1 MDESFSKKKI
11 RKDRVFNRGSL
22 IREKTGPDF
31 VVCINS
37 EKVVKYP
44 EAVRFRVTFLI
55 ELERT
60 LTSSII
66 PHN

>member
-1 MDESFSKKKI
+1 MHESFSKKKV

-31 VVCINS
+31 VVCMNS

-44 EAVRFRVTFLI
+44 EACLNCTPLVRQYDILK
-55 ELERT
+55 
-60 LTSSII
+60 
-66 PHN
+66 N

>member
-1 MDESFSKKKI
+1 MHESFSKKKV

-31 VVCINS
+31 VVCMNS

-44 EAVRFRVTFLI
+44 EACSLQGNFFD
-55 ELERT
+55 
-60 LTSSII
+60 
-66 PHN
+66 

>member
-1 MDESFSKKKI
+1 MHESFSKKKV

-31 VVCINS
+31 VVCMNS

-44 EAVRFRVTFLI
+44 EACSLQGNFLI
-55 ELERT
+55 ELEG
-60 LTSSII
+60 
-66 PHN
+66 H